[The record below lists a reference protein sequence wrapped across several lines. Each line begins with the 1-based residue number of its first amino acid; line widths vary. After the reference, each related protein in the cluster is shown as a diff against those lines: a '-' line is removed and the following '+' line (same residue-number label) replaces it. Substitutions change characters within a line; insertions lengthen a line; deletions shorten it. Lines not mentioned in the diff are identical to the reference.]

1 MRRFGPWLGMLALA
15 AIAGVGVA
23 YRAALDRQQRE
34 SPAPP
39 KALEQGLTAKATEWA
54 WSQTV
59 GGKTLVEVRAKDF
72 RQIRE
77 PAVTEL
83 KGVELKIFDPDGKHF
98 DRVTSASAEFSVAD
112 GKLYSDGE
120 VEITLGEA
128 VEGQAQGRL
137 LGIRTSG
144 VTFENK
150 TGKADTD
157 RRATFS
163 LDVGEGEGTGA
174 TYDPQS
180 KELRLKKDV
189 KLTWRGRNPKSP
201 PMLIEAGELI
211 YKEAEH
217 KVWLLAWSKFAR
229 GGLKM
234 DAGPAEVT
242 IEEGAIRLVSTV
254 EAKGVQTQPE
264 RTVEFAADQLQMILR
279 EGGLMEKIT
288 GQTNAKLRTVAKTG
302 RTETASDRLDLSFVD
317 REGEAVLKQAVANG
331 RAEVKSIPAGV
342 PAPDTRVLKADA
354 VELRMRDGGDEI
366 ETVDTHSPGTIEFL
380 PNRPGPRY
388 RKLDGERMN
397 IRYGKNNRIEYFRAV
412 KAATRTDPDPKAK
425 GAAPQLTWSN
435 DLEAYFDAASG
446 DLSKIEQWGDFRYRQ
461 GERQAR
467 AERASM
473 IEPSKVMTLTG
484 GARVWDA
491 AGSTEADRIAMNQ
504 ATDDV
509 EATGRVKTVREPSR
523 ASADR
528 MITKERNAKIRYE
541 GRATVWQGQNR
552 LDGETIDIDR
562 TAGTVAAR
570 GKVVNLLQDRAQ
582 PVATVVRSQSMR
594 YLDRDRVAFYEGD
607 VHLTRPKLDVRSK
620 KLRAYLSPEENAETN
635 ATLPDSGLDKAFA
648 EGDVVIVQTD
658 GARTRTGT
666 GSEADYSV
674 GDGKV
679 VLMGGNPKLV
689 ETIPGA
695 KPNVTGGIRLTWFG
709 NSDKLLVEG
718 AERQPAS
725 STLRRKKPAS
735 PSDR

>member
-1 MRRFGPWLGMLALA
+1 
-15 AIAGVGVA
+15 
-23 YRAALDRQQRE
+23 
-34 SPAPP
+34 
-39 KALEQGLTAKATEWA
+39 
-54 WSQTV
+54 
-59 GGKTLVEVRAKDF
+59 
-72 RQIRE
+72 
-77 PAVTEL
+77 
-83 KGVELKIFDPDGKHF
+83 
-98 DRVTSASAEFSVAD
+98 
-112 GKLYSDGE
+112 
-120 VEITLGEA
+120 
-128 VEGQAQGRL
+128 
-137 LGIRTSG
+137 
-144 VTFENK
+144 
-150 TGKADTD
+150 
-157 RRATFS
+157 
-163 LDVGEGEGTGA
+163 GEGTGA

-189 KLTWRGRNPKSP
+189 KLTWRGRNPKSA

-217 KVWLLAWSKFAR
+217 KVWLLGWSKFAR
-229 GGLKM
+229 GTLKM

-242 IEEGAIRLVSTV
+242 IEEGAIRLVTAIQ
-254 EAKGVQTQPE
+254 AKGVQTQPE
-264 RTVEFAADQLQMILR
+264 RTVEFAADELQLILR

-288 GQTNAKLRTVAKTG
+288 GQTNAKLNAIAKTG
-302 RTETASDRLDLSFVD
+302 RTETVSDRLDLSFAD
-317 REGEAVLKQAVANG
+317 IEGEAVLKQAVANG
-331 RAEVKSIPAGV
+331 RAQVKSIPGGQ

-354 VELRMRDGGDEI
+354 IELKMRGGGGEI

-397 IRYGKNNRIEYFRAV
+397 IRYGNENRIEYFRAV
-412 KAATRTDPDPKAK
+412 KAATRTDPDPNLK
-425 GAAPQLTWSN
+425 GGAPQLTWSD
-435 DLEAYFDAASG
+435 DLEAYFDAKSG
-446 DLSKIEQWGDFRYRQ
+446 DLSKIEQWGNFRYRQ

-473 IEPSKVMTLTG
+473 VEPSKVMTLTG

-504 ATDDV
+504 TTDDV
-509 EATGRVKTVREPSR
+509 EAAGKVRTVREPNR
-523 ASADR
+523 AAADR
-528 MITKERNAKIRYE
+528 MTTTGRNAKIRYE

-552 LDGETIDIDR
+552 LDGDVIDIDR

-570 GKVVNLLQDRAQ
+570 GHVVNLLQDRAQ
-582 PVATVVRSQSMR
+582 PVATVVRSQTMH

-607 VHLTRPKLDVRSK
+607 VHLTRPQLDVRAK
-620 KLRAYLSPEENAETN
+620 KLRAYLSEENAETG

-648 EGDVVIVQTD
+648 EGQVAIVQTD
-658 GARTRTGT
+658 NGRTRTGT
-666 GSEADYSV
+666 GEEADYAA

-679 VLMGGNPKLV
+679 VLMGGSPKLV

-695 KPNVTGGIRLTWFG
+695 KPNVTMGRRLTWFG

-718 AERQPAS
+718 ASQQPAS